1 MHRSILFDHLTVARE
16 QRCRRSQLLPPV
28 MNRVMTDEDLN
39 FIGSIAPV
47 KLLSR
52 REGRRRAKLLIGDF
66 KFVGSPFQ
74 IVLQRSPRNGKV
86 FLTEAK
92 KTPEAQNC

>member
-1 MHRSILFDHLTVARE
+1 
-16 QRCRRSQLLPPV
+16 
-28 MNRVMTDEDLN
+28 MTDEDLN

-47 KLLSR
+47 KLFSGGK
-52 REGRRRAKLLIGDF
+52 GRRCAKLLIGDF
-66 KFVGSPFQ
+66 KFIGSPFH

-92 KTPEAQNC
+92 KASER